1 MKTTHSDEELA
12 KLYEQ
17 GPDLPH
23 QINPTDLLAIMEA
36 KNAQAKADLMMRQA
50 VANARE
56 NGVTWQQVGDILG
69 VTRQAAHS
77 KYAHVI

>member
-17 GPDLPH
+17 GSDLPH

-77 KYAHVI
+77 KYAHAI